1 MRPIRAR
8 IRPWLDLPR
17 CGGAREKGGSVL
29 RRAGTKAFGRGA
41 RAGMPVRAFL
51 APPEGLLERVRRIFL
66 LSGIS
71 TAVRAVAFVV
81 PSDVRS
87 FVRGRE
93 GRSGELGRLPLPVR
107 R

>member
-1 MRPIRAR
+1 MRGSKQKAAGRGPRPNVQAR
-8 IRPWLDLPR
+8 I
-17 CGGAREKGGSVL
+17 GAL
-29 RRAGTKAFGRGA
+29 
-41 RAGMPVRAFL
+41 L
-51 APPEGLLERVRRIFL
+51 APPEDLLERVRRIFL

-87 FVRGRE
+87 FVRGPE